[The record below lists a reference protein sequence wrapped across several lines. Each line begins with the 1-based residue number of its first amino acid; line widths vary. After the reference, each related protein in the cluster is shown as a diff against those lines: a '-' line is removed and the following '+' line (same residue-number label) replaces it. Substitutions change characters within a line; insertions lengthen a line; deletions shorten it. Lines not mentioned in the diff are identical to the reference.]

1 MPTFDEALEHY
12 RNLRSE
18 LRGLQSDLD
27 KLANER
33 RKVSKDIAAK
43 HGDYKRKRKQYLE
56 AANVLMPEL
65 NKEIQAHP
73 LPADLTADLTDS
85 ENEEMHTPLMEG
97 AA

>member
-1 MPTFDEALEHY
+1 MPTFDDSLENY
-12 RNLRSE
+12 RNLRTE
-18 LRGLQSDLD
+18 LRGIQSDLD

-33 RKVSKDIAAK
+33 RRISKEIASK
-43 HGDYKRKRKQYLE
+43 HGEYKRKRKQYLE
-56 AANVLMPEL
+56 AANTLMPEL

-85 ENEEMHTPLMEG
+85 ENEETHAPLMGG